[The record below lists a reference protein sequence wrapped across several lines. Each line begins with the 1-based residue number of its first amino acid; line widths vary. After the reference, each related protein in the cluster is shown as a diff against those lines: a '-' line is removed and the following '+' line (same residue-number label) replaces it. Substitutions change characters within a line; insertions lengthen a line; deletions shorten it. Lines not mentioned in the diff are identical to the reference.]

1 MQRLLT
7 VFHLVFALLFAAA
20 GIWLL
25 IDPIALLGK
34 QMFYP
39 PGTQAAAQQAAF
51 GLLLAA
57 GTSLYVAIRS
67 DSRAILHPLLC
78 LYLAGL
84 SLSLFSAES
93 AGADGAAPLWLWIP
107 LAIYLLPLLGLL
119 PIRLPAA
126 PLKAG
131 QLQGQVKWFNP
142 NKGYGFI
149 LSDDGQEIFVHFRA
163 VHNGDRRTLR
173 QGQKVRFSIRQS
185 ERGDQADDVHIL
197 D

>member
-7 VFHLVFALLFAAA
+7 VFHLVFTLLFAVA

-25 IDPIALLGK
+25 IDPITLIGK

-39 PGTQAAAQQAAF
+39 PGTLVAAQQTAF

-57 GTSLYVAIRS
+57 GISLYVTIRS
-67 DSRAILHPLLC
+67 DSRTILHPLLC

-84 SLSLFSAES
+84 SISFISADS
-93 AGADGAAPLWLWIP
+93 AAPLWLWIP
-107 LAIYLLPLLGLL
+107 LAVYLLPLIGLL
-119 PIRLPAA
+119 PLRMPAG

>member
-7 VFHLVFALLFAAA
+7 VFHLVFTLLFAVA

-25 IDPIALLGK
+25 IDPIALIGK

-39 PGTQAAAQQAAF
+39 PGTLVAAQQTAF

-57 GTSLYVAIRS
+57 GISLYVTIRS

-84 SLSLFSAES
+84 SFSFIS
-93 AGADGAAPLWLWIP
+93 ADSAAPLWLWIP
-107 LAIYLLPLLGLL
+107 LVVYLLPLIGLL
-119 PIRLPAA
+119 PLRMPAG